1 MYLEGITL
9 AGKNDMYEIQCE
21 SEDFNRI
28 CLQTKDMQW
37 TEDNEYIV
45 SFKIYSPTENS
56 IFIQWNE
63 GDVWKQKII
72 SVTDYK
78 NTDTLCMYF
87 QKGTYQIGNLHY
99 ESSSEDAIDEVY
111 QSGISE
117 KSFLQMDTYENN
129 LITGTIETEKDSFL
143 LFMIPFD
150 KEAEVQQET
159 ML

>member
-1 MYLEGITL
+1 MTQYQNELNVESEEITLEEMYLEGITL

-37 TEDNEYIV
+37 TEGNEYIV

-72 SVTDYK
+72 SVTEGMNNVNFTIDYK
-78 NTDTLCMYF
+78 
-87 QKGTYQIGNLHY
+87 KIQILY
-99 ESSSEDAIDEVY
+99 ACIFRKE
-111 QSGISE
+111 
-117 KSFLQMDTYENN
+117 
-129 LITGTIETEKDSFL
+129 LIRLEICIMKAVVKMRL
-143 LFMIPFD
+143 MRYINR
-150 KEAEVQQET
+150 A
-159 ML
+159 

>member
-1 MYLEGITL
+1 
-9 AGKNDMYEIQCE
+9 MYEIQCE

-72 SVTDYK
+72 SVTEGMNNVNFTIDYK

-111 QSGISE
+111 QSGISG
-117 KSFLQMDTYENN
+117 KSFCRWTHMK
-129 LITGTIETEKDSFL
+129 II
-143 LFMIPFD
+143 
-150 KEAEVQQET
+150 
-159 ML
+159 